1 MNAMAN
7 TLSVRLSTI
16 AITRLESLAKRFEMS
31 KGEALSWV
39 LVETAPPV
47 VPKRGKETRS
57 VSVSMYLSDPAQA
70 VLSRVVTQHGSS
82 ESIVIEAYLGREYR

>member
-1 MNAMAN
+1 MAKK
-7 TLSVRLSTI
+7 TSSVRLSTI
-16 AITRLESLAKRFEMS
+16 AITRLESLAKRFGMS

-39 LVETAPPV
+39 LLETAPPV

-57 VSVSMYLSDPAQA
+57 VSVNVHLSEPAQV
-70 VLSRVVTQHGSS
+70 VLSRVVTQHESS